1 MRGARWSCH
10 CGPAGEFAQSLDRCW
25 TAGLGLAALARKL
38 RTLGSEGETEENRGV
53 RNLACRVDNPVDAFF
68 GPSQSSVGISSRREE
83 SLCTH
88 ECTRDTNQR
97 SNPSAAAASV
107 VTQTNNKVP

>member
-53 RNLACRVDNPVDAFF
+53 RNLACRVDNPVDACPRRRHVSTRVSTRRTRVCAPHYCTAFWNRLTN
-68 GPSQSSVGISSRREE
+68 SVGRYVDG
-83 SLCTH
+83 C
-88 ECTRDTNQR
+88 
-97 SNPSAAAASV
+97 
-107 VTQTNNKVP
+107 